1 MNTNSSSITFY
12 CPNHIKH
19 SFDELVKFKRSNRT
33 SIINNLMEN
42 YLRTEH
48 HKIKE
53 DQTLQNLLDDVK
65 VRTHQNITKRSSKKS
80 TTPIRSTQWL
90 SERINVDD
98 DEPMIPHSTDN
109 QQNHIDDW
117 DDISGINH
125 LWKLK

>member
-19 SFDELVKFKRSNRT
+19 SFDELVKFKRTNRT

-48 HKIKE
+48 LKIKE
-53 DQTLQNLLDDVK
+53 DQSLQTLLDDVK
-65 VRTHQNITKRSSKKS
+65 LRTHQSVSKRMKPK
-80 TTPIRSTQWL
+80 TTPNRSNQWL
-90 SERINVDD
+90 SKRIDIDD
-98 DEPMIPHSTDN
+98 EEPMIPLSSDN
-109 QQNHIDDW
+109 QHNHNDDW
-117 DDISGINH
+117 NDISGIDR